1 MSIEYTIDIQLTEL
15 GFPDVLQS
23 QETSV
28 RETPCRSTSSEDS
41 FSPRFCSTSHSST
54 HKQRLLSADGEEAG
68 AARQTPDIQQ
78 TTVFSATAP
87 SETAL
92 CERLTPAQSL
102 QDKQAT
108 KGTAPLEPTADD
120 PAAGQE
126 TTDSSQLVIE
136 EEENG
141 QNGGFDRNTAQDCST
156 ELQHDV
162 EDDSDDSEVS
172 NVYEEEELD
181 DEEDYEEEEE
191 LNNESNHSGDYRCS
205 VCDLQLPSKFKLQD
219 HMNLHTGARPYCCAE
234 CGKRFCQ
241 IYNYRVHLRTHAQTK
256 VDRLRCRICLMG
268 FASQEDLKDHLSKTH
283 FEDEFYECDLCKR
296 VFTSLKACEYHVQ
309 SHKCMLDVVCEICG
323 RNFSS
328 PKSLARHR
336 RRTCHRSF
344 KCTDCTKTFTKK
356 NALLKHSFS
365 HLGLLPY
372 TCIRCRCHFRLAR
385 LYRQHKCEPERIHC
399 VACLREFLS
408 QEDFQQHKKDTG
420 CWGNQEPKGDEIRC
434 LECGERFDTPEEL
447 KKHAGAHQRVLKCAE
462 CGKGFR
468 SALLL
473 MSHMGGHA
481 GKSPCLCQSCG
492 LGFPHQQ
499 NYDSHLKT
507 CGQTPQPVSAPK
519 KRQASK
525 SHSSEAKKLNAK
537 QDSSSPANTV
547 TMPAVVSNT
556 TAAPVK
562 DSVNPRL
569 VTGDASTGSGSSE
582 GLWKLTLDKE
592 PPPGVKLVVFLP
604 VCPTQTNSLPLP
616 SAVPQTLPVPAMQV
630 QPQATGHLGV
640 NAALGVLLNTPL
652 DLVTGIKQDPD
663 CEAPLDLS
671 KKCNSSKSASSDI
684 PLHSI
689 KNEPE
694 EFEISGE
701 ANGTEKEAIVKTNPE
716 EADTYSEMKQLKI
729 DPMDLSSRN
738 TSSGPI
744 MEIKKEPQSPGSDS
758 DLWSSRSCQLRPEK
772 EIKMEVDVP
781 HPVCADKEK

>member
-15 GFPDVLQS
+15 GFPDILQPR
-23 QETSV
+23 ETSV
-28 RETPCRSTSSEDS
+28 RETPCRSTSSNDS
-41 FSPRFCSTSHSST
+41 PSHSPTTLSTT
-54 HKQRLLSADGEEAG
+54 HKQRLLIGGQQSVDGKEAG
-68 AARQTPDIQQ
+68 AAKQTSNIEQ
-78 TTVFSATAP
+78 TTVVSTSP
-87 SETAL
+87 LSETL
-92 CERLTPAQSL
+92 PCSPLNPAQSL
-102 QDKQAT
+102 QDEQSG
-108 KGTAPLEPTADD
+108 KGTAVLELSEATVNDLTAGPETADLPQLITEQD
-120 PAAGQE
+120 DDRE
-126 TTDSSQLVIE
+126 TDVDD
-136 EEENG
+136 G
-141 QNGGFDRNTAQDCST
+141 DTAREDST
-156 ELQHDV
+156 EVQQDV

-172 NVYEEEELD
+172 EVYEEEEVD
-181 DEEDYEEEEE
+181 EDEDVEDEEG
-191 LNNESNHSGDYRCS
+191 LNNESSHSGDCRCS

-241 IYNYRVHLRTHAQTK
+241 IYSYRVHLRTHAQTK
-256 VDRLRCRICLMG
+256 VDRLMCRVCLRG
-268 FASQEDLKDHLSKTH
+268 FASQEDLKDHLSRTH
-283 FEDEFYECDLCKR
+283 FENEFYECDLCKR

-309 SHKCMLDVVCEICG
+309 LHKCMLNVMCEVCG

-336 RRTCHRSF
+336 KKTCHRNF

-372 TCIRCRCHFRLAR
+372 TCVRCRCHFRLAK

-434 LECGERFDTPEEL
+434 LECGERFDTSEEL
-447 KKHAGAHQRVLKCAE
+447 KKHAGAHQRVLKCAD

-525 SHSSEAKKLNAK
+525 SSSSKTKKLNAK
-537 QDSSSPANTV
+537 PDSWNPTNTV
-547 TMPAVVSNT
+547 TKPAV
-556 TAAPVK
+556 PVK
-562 DSVNPRL
+562 DSCSLGL
-569 VTGDASTGSGSSE
+569 VTGGVSAGSGPPD
-582 GLWKLTLDKE
+582 GLWKLTLDKQ
-592 PPPGVKLVVFLP
+592 PPPGVKLVLFLP
-604 VCPTQTNSLPLP
+604 VCSTQTDGLTLP
-616 SAVPQTLPVPAMQV
+616 SALSPTLPGPALQV
-630 QPQATGHLGV
+630 QPQA
-640 NAALGVLLNTPL
+640 AL
-652 DLVTGIKQDPD
+652 DLVTGIKQYPE

-671 KKCNSSKSASSDI
+671 KKFNSSKSAMSDI
-684 PLHSI
+684 PLLPI
-689 KNEPE
+689 KSEPE
-694 EFEISGE
+694 EFLSGE
-701 ANGTEKEAIVKTNPE
+701 ADSTERQEFQNSDSKAIVKTNPGE
-716 EADTYSEMKQLKI
+716 TDTYSEVKQFKM
-729 DPMDLSSRN
+729 DPMDLSPLDVN
-738 TSSGPI
+738 TSSSRLI
-744 MEIKKEPQSPGSDS
+744 IDIKEEPQSLGPDF
-758 DLWSSRSCQLRPEK
+758 E
-772 EIKMEVDVP
+772 
-781 HPVCADKEK
+781 